1 MESTYRLHM
10 PADASAGHCI
20 ATFTTAITYLAIE
33 LGTYFDLQMT
43 EKYGHDWFALLEEV
57 RVAANP
63 KYRASRSCFDFS
75 WIINEPARNQ
85 NSPIRDLL
93 PKNEYQ
99 FYPTML
105 ELLDARNRWFHDYN
119 PHNINELSKAL
130 DLVRYI
136 STKCSLQLE
145 DEIQP
150 VMKRVREIKSGAYSS
165 QTKSENVSSSPSA
178 SLKQKPI
185 RQSAVGAAWLGPSGK
200 RKLQLSSSGSL
211 IDLDAAKNVTTE
223 LTEHQRNRY
232 LPLWKAL
239 GVDWLWVDELGSVAA
254 NVYGSMRM
262 VGYLGD
268 QADDSG
274 QDPFAKF
281 LLPTTYAV
289 ADQKVVD
296 RASQE
301 VLILH
306 NQESETHKTVS
317 NALASLEN
325 QDILRVTWDGD
336 LIHFGQA
343 GAIHFGRVS
352 AAEWFPDHFLVGTEG

>member
-1 MESTYRLHM
+1 M
-10 PADASAGHCI
+10 PEDASPGHCI
-20 ATFTTAITYLAIE
+20 ATFTTAITFLAIE

-43 EKYGHDWFALLEEV
+43 SKYGHDWFNMLEEA

-105 ELLDARNRWFHDYN
+105 DLLDARNRWFHDYN

-136 STKCSLQLE
+136 ATKCALQLD

-150 VMKRVREIKSGAYSS
+150 VIKRVREIKAGTYLL
-165 QTKSENVSSSPSA
+165 QTRPDHLPPEPSTA
-178 SLKQKPI
+178 TGHKPI
-185 RQSAVGAAWLGPSGK
+185 RQSAVGAAWLGPTGQ
-200 RKLQLSSSGSL
+200 RKLELSPSGSL
-211 IDLDAAKNVTTE
+211 IDLDAAKNVTAE
-223 LTEHQRNRY
+223 LTEYQRNCY

-281 LLPTTYAV
+281 LLPNTYAI
-289 ADQKVVD
+289 AEQKVVD
-296 RASQE
+296 RTSQK
-301 VLILH
+301 VLTLH
-306 NQESETHKTVS
+306 NPNSETHQAVS
-317 NALASLEN
+317 NALATLEN

-343 GAIHFGRVS
+343 GAIYLGHIS
-352 AAEWFPDHFLVGTEG
+352 SSEWFSGHFLTENAG

>member
-1 MESTYRLHM
+1 M
-10 PADASAGHCI
+10 PEDASPGHCI

-43 EKYGHDWFALLEEV
+43 AKHGHNWFALLEEV

-136 STKCSLQLE
+136 STKCALQLD

-150 VMKRVREIKSGAYSS
+150 IIKRVREIKAGAYSS
-165 QTKSENVSSSPSA
+165 QPKPEHASSNPPA
-178 SLKQKPI
+178 VPNQKPI

-262 VGYLGD
+262 VGYLGN

-281 LLPTTYAV
+281 LLPTTYAIV
-289 ADQKVVD
+289 DQIVID

-301 VLILH
+301 ALNLH
-306 NQESETHKTVS
+306 NQDSETHKTVS
-317 NALASLEN
+317 NALATLEN

-336 LIHFGQA
+336 LIHFGQG
-343 GAIHFGRVS
+343 GAIYLGRIS
-352 AAEWFPDHFLVGTEG
+352 SSEWFSGHFLTDSSS